1 MLLRYREAKTKTEVV
16 ELQLSL
22 LLNVGLLT
30 RHSAAQD
37 RYLFAM
43 PNAGPIVRAIIAGR
57 KVSPCPSLHVKSGLC
72 YAERSSRLA
81 EILLRG
87 RM

>member
-1 MLLRYREAKTKTEVV
+1 MVEA
-16 ELQLSL
+16 QLSL

-43 PNAGPIVRAIIAGR
+43 PNAGPLVRSIMAGR
-57 KVSPCPSLHVKSGLC
+57 KVRVLYCASSQAQCAPYMQVEEESTHPEPCNLTSV
-72 YAERSSRLA
+72 
-81 EILLRG
+81 RG
-87 RM
+87 S